1 MDDVVDV
8 SGGLE
13 EGALVRQRVRLD
25 ARTAVHLVV
34 ALGAVQ
40 LLAAVTLIAIRPS
53 VREPI
58 VPWPLW
64 TAVLVAAGFVVAEF
78 MVFHIEFRR
87 EALSYTLTEVP
98 TAFALVFLGAVYGLI
113 ACLVGTVV
121 VMLFLRRGAWFK
133 FWFNTS
139 MFLLELALGYFLMD
153 IALGGDRSP
162 GLRLLLTLLILLT
175 TLTTAS
181 STLVLAVISLFEG
194 GFRQRLNSTGS
205 VFSLY
210 VMSAIVATV
219 AVSVALL
226 HPALSLLAAV
236 PVVVVWNMLRTQ
248 AKTTQ
253 RLRDLEE
260 LHQLTSSVGRSLHS
274 DEVASVA
281 IDEVQRL
288 LRSDRAALVL
298 YPSNGASGEVA
309 AAVGDVFHGLP
320 QRVDDEQWVE
330 LIGASATTLVSLD
343 SFRVGSGQVVPGS
356 GNIILAV
363 VRDENRVVGLLAVGD
378 RAGAADAFDDGDVI
392 RAGAI
397 ADRLGLALRNADL
410 HGKIEHEAWHDS
422 LTGLAN
428 RVLFEREL
436 DEALDTGDRTG
447 EIAVLMMGVDQ
458 FREVNAT
465 LGHQAGDRVLL
476 ELTRRILTL
485 LGPNDVLARMAG
497 DEFAAL
503 IHVPVGDDGQACAR
517 VILDVTQAPFTIDG
531 FDVVVTLSIGSVVCP
546 NAAINASTMLRR
558 ADIAMHWAKKH
569 HAGPEPYRD
578 EIDRR
583 TPERLSMLGDLRS
596 ALEHQDLE
604 AYFQPKL
611 DLVSGL
617 VVGAEALVR
626 WRHPTRGFVPPLDF
640 VPLAETTGL
649 ITVLTNQILRKSV
662 ATIRLLDDLGFHLNV
677 SVNLSTLDLLDE
689 QIVSRVASCL
699 RDNGV
704 APEQLTLEI
713 TETALLAD
721 GPRTLATAEGLRA
734 LGVHLSIDDFGTGFS
749 SLSYLRMLPA
759 SELKVDRSFVT
770 NMLLDDRDEVIV
782 RSTIDLGHNLGMHIA
797 AEGVEDQATM
807 DRLRVLGCELAQ
819 GYGISPPLEFDRFL
833 VWLNS
838 GRYPVARARVG
849 SDVLSAP
856 HSDAATQL
864 LPIR

>member
-1 MDDVVDV
+1 MDDVVDAT
-8 SGGLE
+8 GGLE
-13 EGALVRQRVRLD
+13 EGALVRQRARLD
-25 ARTAVHLVV
+25 ARTAVRLVV
-34 ALGAVQ
+34 ALGAIQ
-40 LLAAVTLIAIRPS
+40 LLAAVALIAIRPS

-58 VPWPLW
+58 VSWPLW
-64 TAVLVAAGFVVAEF
+64 TMVLVAAGFVVAEI

-98 TAFALVFLGAVYGLI
+98 TAFALVFLGAVHGLI
-113 ACLVGTVV
+113 ACMAGTFA
-121 VMLFLRRGAWFK
+121 VMLFLRRVAWFK
-133 FWFNTS
+133 FWFNSS
-139 MFLLELALGYFLMD
+139 MFLLELALGYFLVDVM
-153 IALGGDRSP
+153 LGGDRSP

-175 TLTTAS
+175 TLTTLS

-194 GFRQRLNSTGS
+194 GFRQRLNSTGP

-210 VMSAIVATV
+210 AMSAIVATV
-219 AVSVALL
+219 AVAVALL
-226 HPALSLLAAV
+226 HPALSLIAAV
-236 PVVVVWNMLRTQ
+236 PIVVVWNMLRTQ

-298 YPSNGASGEVA
+298 YPSDGGAGEIA
-309 AAVGDVFHGLP
+309 AAVGPAFQGLP
-320 QRVDDEQWVE
+320 QRVDDPQWAD
-330 LIGASATTLVSLD
+330 LIGASSTALVSLT
-343 SFRVGSGQVVPGS
+343 SFRTASGQIVPGN

-378 RAGAADAFDDGDVI
+378 RAGAADSFDDGDVI

-428 RVLFEREL
+428 RVLFERQL
-436 DEALDTGDRTG
+436 DDALDTGDRTG
-447 EIAVLMMGVDQ
+447 EIAVLMMGIDQ

-476 ELTRRILTL
+476 ELTRRILSL
-485 LGPNDVLARMAG
+485 LGPDDVLARMAG
-497 DEFAAL
+497 DEFAVL
-503 IHVPVGDDGQACAR
+503 LHVAAGDDGQACAR

-546 NAAINASTMLRR
+546 NAAINAATMLRR

-662 ATIRLLDDLGFHLNV
+662 ATIRLLDDLGFRLNV

-699 RDNGV
+699 SDNGV
-704 APEQLTLEI
+704 DPDQLTLEI

-721 GPRTLATAEGLRA
+721 GARSLATAEGLRA

-838 GRYPVARARVG
+838 GQYPVARARTG
-849 SDVLSAP
+849 SDMLSAT
-856 HSDAATQL
+856 HSDVETRL
-864 LPIR
+864 LPIH